1 MARAS
6 SPAKWS
12 TCRVVEGRAWGTRA
26 RGEAGGGARKTA
38 RGRANAPCRR
48 AQRVALER
56 SSRRFSRP
64 EKRLIGWWEQDALR
78 RTGGLR
84 VGRMLQI
91 QLKSRLPRS
100 PKRAIQRYGK
110 EFLMSEWAVAISID
124 EHTITLRAGDP
135 HQRGGRRRKPG
146 TRRQKRSPSFG
157 EGLISSGAKNGVPH
171 FGRPMAADRR
181 RTTGGTPS
189 DPAWQPCPRAAKG
202 WGETTTPS
210 SSRKHHVKGIPTPA
224 RHTEANPIDLCPGVC
239 SLRWGDG
246 LVEVHRVTRRDG
258 ATAKERPLSRPLAL
272 RPAANPPHPPSRR
285 AFEVVVSKCRKT
297 EAESVENRPTDQL
310 IAARAAIAG
319 SHLPSACASFL
330 TCRGL

>member
-6 SPAKWS
+6 SPAKCW
-12 TCRVVEGRAWGTRA
+12 TCRVVGGRVWETQA

-64 EKRLIGWWEQDALR
+64 EKRPIGWWEQDALR

-84 VGRMLQI
+84 VGGMLQI

-135 HQRGGRRRKPG
+135 HQRRGRRRKPG

-157 EGLISSGAKNGVPH
+157 EGLISSGPRTVS
-171 FGRPMAADRR
+171 RILDDRRQLTADEPRAVRR
-181 RTTGGTPS
+181 RTQAGSPAQGPPKDGGR
-189 DPAWQPCPRAAKG
+189 PR
-202 WGETTTPS
+202 P
-210 SSRKHHVKGIPTPA
+210 
-224 RHTEANPIDLCPGVC
+224 
-239 SLRWGDG
+239 
-246 LVEVHRVTRRDG
+246 
-258 ATAKERPLSRPLAL
+258 
-272 RPAANPPHPPSRR
+272 RR
-285 AFEVVVSKCRKT
+285 AHVNT
-297 EAESVENRPTDQL
+297 T
-310 IAARAAIAG
+310 
-319 SHLPSACASFL
+319 
-330 TCRGL
+330 